1 VSRRGL
7 AWLLGALLCS
17 QAAFGAL
24 SKEAFTREYVTVLRA
39 ALPDHKIEIIA
50 PLHVKLTDP
59 EGGSSTAFLDNA
71 YTQYE
76 SDPDARQDI
85 IEQHVAARVEAEAEP
100 EPLNPANIVPVIKD
114 RGWLEQVKRSVAES
128 GGKKPFDQVVEDLNE
143 SLVIVYAEDTPRNI
157 RYFSGEDLAKAGVER
172 ARLRALAVTN
182 LRRVLPEI
190 ELHDSPVVSMLTA
203 GGTYEAS
210 LLLLDDLWGG
220 KDKLKVE
227 GDYVVAVPSR
237 DVLLVTGS
245 RNQEGLAKLRE
256 LAEEIAT
263 TGSYTLTRELFV
275 YRQGRFVRFAPE

>member
-1 VSRRGL
+1 MTKRWL

-24 SKEAFTREYVTVLRA
+24 SKEAFTREYLTVLRA
-39 ALPDHKIEIIA
+39 ALPAHKVEIVE
-50 PLHVKLTDP
+50 PLHLKITGPD
-59 EGGSSTAFLDNA
+59 GDTSSAFLDNA

-76 SDPDARQDI
+76 GDPESRQEI

-100 EPLNPANIVPVIKD
+100 QPLNPAHIIPVIKD
-114 RGWLEQVKRSVAES
+114 RAWLQSVKQSVAAS
-128 GGKKPFDQVVEDLNE
+128 GGKEPFDQVVEDLNE
-143 SLVIVYAEDTPRNI
+143 VLVIVYAEDTPRNI
-157 RYFSGEDLAKAGVER
+157 RYFSAEDLAKAGVER
-172 ARLRALAVTN
+172 AKLRALAVAN

-190 ELHDSPVVSMLTA
+190 ELHEGPLVSMLTA

-210 LLLLDDLWGG
+210 LLLLEDLWAGG
-220 KDKLKVE
+220 KPKVE

-237 DVLLVTGS
+237 DVLLITGS

-263 TGSYTLTRELFV
+263 TGSYALTSELFIRRNGAFRR
-275 YRQGRFVRFAPE
+275 YAP